1 MMSKKSRQIST
12 VRSVMAVFW
21 RVVAMVWRTSPW
33 AITAQVVGVL
43 LSALLPLATTY
54 FAALSTT
61 ALAEVYAGHGEARQL
76 LIYVVTT
83 VVLGVMSSFWGVVQ
97 AYVEQLLRYRVE
109 SAVIDEMLARLH
121 SLDFWRYDDP
131 ATIDTFDK
139 ARRFTLSFPL
149 IFLQSITII
158 THLVSLIIGL
168 WIITSVSWWL
178 GLIALVAIV
187 PSGVVQF
194 RLSRLQAQH
203 WRGNVN
209 TRRRMY
215 WMENMMSQPS
225 MIVEMRLY
233 GLVQHLLVHRARL
246 RDQDQLRMIRY
257 ERRFMG
263 QRLGGELL
271 QAAAEVVA
279 LVWVTLEIVAH
290 RQPIGQFVLVQQMVG
305 RVMSSVDG
313 LISIFNSIDEDIANL
328 AEYQQFMAL
337 PVVAAGTAQLPS
349 LRDGIRLRDVK
360 FAYYGADRS
369 VLRGVSLEVWRGQHV
384 AIVGEN
390 GAGKTTLI
398 KLLTGLYMPDSGQV
412 LIDGQQLQSDL
423 VPAWHRQLAV
433 LGQDFLR
440 YTFATADDNVWYGDV
455 SRPRDDQRLA
465 RALRAA
471 EAADFVAK
479 LPKGGAN
486 YVDKWME
493 SGDNKGVELSG
504 GQWQRLA
511 LARNF
516 YRDAPVIILDE
527 PTSAIDAAAEARIF
541 RHLFKQKDKTVIT
554 VSHRLSTIKKADII
568 FFMADG
574 KIAEQGTYDELVAA
588 RGAFYEM
595 FKAQM

>member
-83 VVLGVMSSFWGVVQ
+83 VVLGVMSNFWGVVQ

-215 WMENMMSQPS
+215 
-225 MIVEMRLY
+225 
-233 GLVQHLLVHRARL
+233 
-246 RDQDQLRMIRY
+246 
-257 ERRFMG
+257 
-263 QRLGGELL
+263 
-271 QAAAEVVA
+271 
-279 LVWVTLEIVAH
+279 
-290 RQPIGQFVLVQQMVG
+290 
-305 RVMSSVDG
+305 
-313 LISIFNSIDEDIANL
+313 
-328 AEYQQFMAL
+328 
-337 PVVAAGTAQLPS
+337 
-349 LRDGIRLRDVK
+349 
-360 FAYYGADRS
+360 
-369 VLRGVSLEVWRGQHV
+369 
-384 AIVGEN
+384 
-390 GAGKTTLI
+390 
-398 KLLTGLYMPDSGQV
+398 
-412 LIDGQQLQSDL
+412 
-423 VPAWHRQLAV
+423 
-433 LGQDFLR
+433 
-440 YTFATADDNVWYGDV
+440 
-455 SRPRDDQRLA
+455 
-465 RALRAA
+465 
-471 EAADFVAK
+471 
-479 LPKGGAN
+479 
-486 YVDKWME
+486 
-493 SGDNKGVELSG
+493 
-504 GQWQRLA
+504 
-511 LARNF
+511 
-516 YRDAPVIILDE
+516 
-527 PTSAIDAAAEARIF
+527 
-541 RHLFKQKDKTVIT
+541 
-554 VSHRLSTIKKADII
+554 
-568 FFMADG
+568 
-574 KIAEQGTYDELVAA
+574 
-588 RGAFYEM
+588 
-595 FKAQM
+595 